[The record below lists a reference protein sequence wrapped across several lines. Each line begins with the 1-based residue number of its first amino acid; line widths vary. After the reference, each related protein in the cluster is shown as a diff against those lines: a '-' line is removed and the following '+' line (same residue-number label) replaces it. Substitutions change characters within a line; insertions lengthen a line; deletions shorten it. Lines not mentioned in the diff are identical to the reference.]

1 MKITKSQLKQI
12 IKEEMNKT
20 ISAGQPQ
27 QGELLFERNVPSFR
41 QFLGYLGLQMAITAP
56 ALGLVASQI
65 PDSSPEDSTEEV
77 LKDRA
82 AERLVDMGPEK
93 AKEVINKFGPEN
105 EEIKDVFTRYNDK
118 VRAEGGYTDEP
129 DPASSWNENRMK
141 LTKSQLKQIIKE
153 ELLKEFGNVN
163 NFGGKAGALGAAAGR
178 AEPVYE
184 DDPDSEIQRKAFEY
198 FSNLQ
203 FTTDVIKYMVTN
215 IAPPDLEVLMR
226 KIPKIDTAEQ
236 EPPEG

>member
-129 DPASSWNENRMK
+129 DPASSWKENKMK
-141 LTKSQLKQIIKE
+141 ITKSQLKQIIKE
-153 ELLKEFGNVN
+153 ELES
-163 NFGGKAGALGAAAGR
+163 ALQ
-178 AEPVYE
+178 EQE
-184 DDPDSEIQRKAFEY
+184 L
-198 FSNLQ
+198 N
-203 FTTDVIKYMVTN
+203 
-215 IAPPDLEVLMR
+215 EVLDPSLLTPENFETLIQAV
-226 KIPKIDTAEQ
+226 KHGVTQKEVLYTIIGVSGWQLLKQLGIVPKMSEDEAALA
-236 EPPEG
+236 PEDEV